1 MTVVT
6 VVTVVKVVSNELE
19 HASGSVRFG
28 GRYLSGGSNGSNNSS
43 NGSNGSSSSVCEKPR

>member
-6 VVTVVKVVSNELE
+6 VVTVVKVLSNELE